1 MKKRRTKRRTRKGN
15 TRGEEERGDV
25 ARTRKEDKVIKDR
38 WKRGGERR
46 ERNEGKEQGMKEE
59 MKRRRRGDEVI
70 RVSGRRKEVQSEG
83 G

>member
-1 MKKRRTKRRTRKGN
+1 M
-15 TRGEEERGDV
+15 
-25 ARTRKEDKVIKDR
+25 IKDR
-38 WKRGGERR
+38 WKTGGERR

>member
-1 MKKRRTKRRTRKGN
+1 M
-15 TRGEEERGDV
+15 
-25 ARTRKEDKVIKDR
+25 IKDR

-59 MKRRRRGDEVI
+59 MKRRRRGDKVI